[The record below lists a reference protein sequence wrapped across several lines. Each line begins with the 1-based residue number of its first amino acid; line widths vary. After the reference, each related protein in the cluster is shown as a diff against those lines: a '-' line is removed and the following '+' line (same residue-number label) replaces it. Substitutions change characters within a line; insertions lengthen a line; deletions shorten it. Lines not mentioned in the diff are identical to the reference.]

1 MTRLL
6 TPEELSAAVGPIRSY
21 DAVIV
26 VGAGMSTYGF
36 PMTQELPA
44 LVWQG
49 IDASPRALTDLR
61 ERSGRDGTAK
71 GILAAD
77 SSLLALCW
85 ALIRTYPDARAAFQA
100 GFANL
105 DADRDPSQAHV
116 DLARLI
122 HAGHVECVVSFNW
135 DTCLERAHKQTFGVP
150 IRDGVLFKPHGDAA
164 VPTETWVLPDE
175 GGVVDIEILDKIQ
188 ELSDRPRTL
197 TVIGYSASD
206 EAVVEI
212 LLAPLAARWPVV
224 RVGPSATGEGA
235 LPVGAETA
243 LRQIVDALGADA
255 PLRGWRYVTFDTS
268 RDLSAAL
275 RGERLRPVDVNA
287 CPELPAAE
295 RLSDRLTTSKF
306 ATVSGAS
313 GSGKSITAF
322 HAGRRMNQSG
332 WAVVERRG
340 GVTSP
345 TDITE
350 FRDLEGPVLAIVDD
364 AQALDVSFLE
374 DLRAQVDDD
383 HAVLLVSTVR
393 LEERSDET
401 VVASQAQQV
410 IYDYCREHIDDVG
423 NLISSLD
430 DRVQWSAFALETPER
445 RLEVA
450 KRSTESPWL
459 FMFVASGGDRRVS
472 GAIDRLLDHRPSV
485 ICFAWIC
492 LLQMVSRDA
501 GSTRDELRTR
511 LREAAPESFLQDAD
525 FLDDVLEDSLGALL
539 AERLV
544 TEQEG
549 RLRAVHIRL
558 ADRALYGMG
567 LRREHGLG
575 TAIMGWARGLLV
587 DPSISL
593 SGKLWL
599 FRIFNHS
606 EPYRRGPILS
616 LAQESVAVAVLDQ
629 IEDAPSG
636 MERGAGLNLAWSLDF
651 IHTFSD
657 GLADR
662 LAHQVAAWLPELQSD
677 EVNGFHWILS
687 GLRSSHES
695 AYEMVRTTAD
705 ARALA
710 QSFSRLGTRPR
721 ASDWGDVIRELAPR
735 WDDPRYEDWIR
746 QFEEG
751 IDETA
756 LIQWVSDVDADSHPF
771 EMYEL
776 ISDLAELSPEVATA
790 VLRASAQNLIEKLE
804 SDLADA
810 PGNFAGWVFGIMLPV
825 ARLADAPTTQD
836 DEEDEDLAADHEEL
850 PETSEDVARREYWQ
864 RFETR
869 LPQLSAA
876 VLEIMRSVDWEAS
889 AESLR
894 RARPHEIESLDLLL
908 FWLANLSTDISD
920 RIAAAF
926 PFDWLYAMTVGD
938 PPEGPRNFARV
949 ESILRG
955 LAGSA
960 FSTDKV
966 RAFLEAHESEILE
979 FPPRLITV
987 LPQLGARR
995 ILGGRP
1001 IGARSPSGDWT
1012 AISQTLERLETVNA
1026 DAARIHLRAGAADV
1040 RAVLASP
1047 HRGSLR
1053 GFSKYVQVADRLD
1066 EAHLTTVFAGLT
1078 VAEVR
1083 EGWTRAVSDAS
1094 QEMAPLLERAR
1105 ESATDVSTVAR
1116 DLLSERPN

>member
-1 MTRLL
+1 VTRFL
-6 TPEELSAAVGPIRSY
+6 TAEELSAAVGPIRSY

-26 VGAGMSTYGF
+26 VGAGMSAYGF
-36 PMTQELPA
+36 PMTHELPA

-49 IDASPRALTDLR
+49 IDASLEALTDLR
-61 ERSGRDGTAK
+61 ERSGRDGAAK
-71 GILAAD
+71 GILAGDPSRLAD
-77 SSLLALCW
+77 CW
-85 ALIRTYPDARAAFQA
+85 ALIRTHPNARAAFQA

-105 DADRDPSQAHV
+105 DADRDPSEAHV

-122 HAGHVECVVSFNW
+122 HAGHVECVVSYNW
-135 DTCLERAHKQTFGVP
+135 DTCLERAHQQTFGVP

-164 VPTETWVLPDE
+164 APADKWILPDE
-175 GGVVDIEILDKIQ
+175 DGVVKTEILDKVR

-235 LPVGAETA
+235 LPVGAGTA

-255 PLRGWRYVTFDTS
+255 PLRGWRYVTFDAS
-268 RDLSAAL
+268 RDFSAAL

-295 RLSDRLTTSKF
+295 RLAQRLTASKF
-306 ATVSGAS
+306 ATLSGAS

-322 HAGRRMNQSG
+322 HAGHRMNLAG

-340 GVTSP
+340 RGTSP
-345 TDITE
+345 ADITE

-364 AQALDVSFLE
+364 TQALDVSFLE
-374 DLRAQVDDD
+374 DLSAEVNDD

-410 IYDYCREHIDDVG
+410 IYDYCLEHIDEVG
-423 NLISSLD
+423 SLISSLD

-472 GAIDRLLDHRPSV
+472 GAIDRLLDDWPSV
-485 ICFAWIC
+485 VCFAWIC

-501 GSTRDELRTR
+501 GSTREQLRTR
-511 LREAAPESFLQDAD
+511 LREAAPESFIRAAE
-525 FLDDVLEDSLGALL
+525 FLDDLLEGSLNTLL

-544 TEQEG
+544 AEQEG

-567 LRREHGLG
+567 LRNERGLG
-575 TAIMGWARGLLV
+575 AMVMGWVRELLV
-587 DPSISL
+587 DPSTSL
-593 SGKLWL
+593 VGRLWL
-599 FRIFNHS
+599 FRIFNHA
-606 EPYRRGPILS
+606 EPYRRGPILP
-616 LAQESVAVAVLDQ
+616 LAEESVAVAVLDQ
-629 IEDAPSG
+629 IAGAPSG
-636 MERGAGLNLAWSLDF
+636 TERGAGLNLVWALDF
-651 IHTFSD
+651 IRTFSD
-657 GLADR
+657 CLADR
-662 LAHQVAAWLPELQSD
+662 LAHQVAAWLPDVQSD

-687 GLRSSHES
+687 ALRSSHES

-705 ARALA
+705 ARLLA
-710 QSFSRLGTRPR
+710 QNFSRRGTRPR
-721 ASDWGDVIRELAPR
+721 ASDWGDVIRELTPR
-735 WDDPRYEDWIR
+735 RNDACYEDWVL

-756 LIQWVSDVDADSHPF
+756 LAQWVSDVDEDSHPF
-771 EMYEL
+771 EIYEL
-776 ISDLAELSPEVATA
+776 ISDLANLSPEVATA
-790 VLRASAQNLIEKLE
+790 VLRASAQNLVDKLE

-836 DEEDEDLAADHEEL
+836 DEEDEDPAAGHEEL
-850 PETSEDVARREYWQ
+850 PETAEEVARREYWQ

-876 VLEIMRSVDWEAS
+876 ALEIMLSVDWEAS

-894 RARPHEIESLDLLL
+894 RARPYEIKSLDLLL

-926 PFDWLYAMTVGD
+926 PFDWLYAMTVAD

-949 ESILRG
+949 ESILRS
-955 LAGSA
+955 LAGSD
-960 FSTDKV
+960 FSTEKV
-966 RAFLEAHESEILE
+966 RAFLEAHESEMIE
-979 FPPRLITV
+979 FPPRLIAL
-987 LPQLGARR
+987 LPELGARW

-1001 IGARSPSGDWT
+1001 IGSRSPSGDWE
-1012 AISQTLERLETVNA
+1012 AMSRTLERLETVNA
-1026 DAARIHLRAGAADV
+1026 DAARTYLRAGRADL
-1040 RAVLASP
+1040 RAVIASP

-1053 GFSKYVQVADRLD
+1053 GFSKYVEMADRLD

-1083 EGWTRAVSDAS
+1083 EAWTRAASDLR
-1094 QEMAPLLERAR
+1094 QEMGPLLGRAR
-1105 ESATDVSTVAR
+1105 RSATDVSPLAR
-1116 DLLSERPN
+1116 DLLSESPI